1 MGFEQRHTAITSAKA
16 EHKIPSEKPPIA
28 GGVSQ
33 QILQGKPAEDE
44 EPPGWR
50 GRKKCE
56 GLRNSWELVLPAKR
70 IPDIDPDQKIR
81 ERGAPM
87 IRWGPGWVRSE
98 KKPQARQ

>member
-1 MGFEQRHTAITSAKA
+1 MDIFLECLLVMHLMVNGDMF
-16 EHKIPSEKPPIA
+16 
-28 GGVSQ
+28 GSQ
-33 QILQGKPAEDE
+33 QILQGKPAGDE

-70 IPDIDPDQKIR
+70 IPDIDPDQKIG

-98 KKPQARQ
+98 KRPQARQ